1 MASHPKLQ
9 QGSAAFKLLTAGTP
23 NGHKATILLEELKD
37 AYPDFNYDF
46 EGISFKDNEQ
56 KQEWFLQV
64 NPNGRIPAAIQFN
77 EGGAPH
83 YLFESAS
90 ITLWLAEHVDKDN
103 KFSFAD
109 PIEQSEALSWVF
121 FNHGGV
127 GPMQGQ
133 ANHFYRYAPEKI
145 PYGINRY
152 IAETKRLYSVL
163 EDRLAG
169 KRENPASADGK
180 TSGGEREYIV
190 GKGKG
195 KYSFVDINIYPWV
208 RMNAWAGVE
217 NFSTEFPLLSKWV
230 DRIAARP
237 AAQRGIDIPE
247 KSQYNPNMSK
257 EEQDKK
263 AEEAKQWIHKK

>member
-1 MASHPKLQ
+1 MPSLSRAFAFAPLRTITTMASHLKLQ

-37 AYPDFNYDF
+37 AYPDFHYDF

-127 GPMQGQ
+127 GELSCLSRGM
-133 ANHFYRYAPEKI
+133 
-145 PYGINRY
+145 
-152 IAETKRLYSVL
+152 RL
-163 EDRLAG
+163 G
-169 KRENPASADGK
+169 
-180 TSGGEREYIV
+180 
-190 GKGKG
+190 
-195 KYSFVDINIYPWV
+195 
-208 RMNAWAGVE
+208 
-217 NFSTEFPLLSKWV
+217 
-230 DRIAARP
+230 
-237 AAQRGIDIPE
+237 
-247 KSQYNPNMSK
+247 
-257 EEQDKK
+257 
-263 AEEAKQWIHKK
+263 